1 MPENTTRYGETYP
14 KSDLFNKATRWTHHD
29 DSGFIPYAITT
40 GLDYEAMTEQR
51 KGYENFVYQNGVYD
65 LGTKGDMR
73 RNERNLMWN
82 LDPYIQTHWQL
93 TSALG
98 LDAGARYSSV
108 WFDSNDRY
116 VVGKNGDDSGEASY
130 HKWLPAAALKY
141 AMTPQW
147 NVYLSAGRGFE
158 TPTINE
164 LSYRP
169 DGQSGLNFAL
179 QPATN
184 TTVEA
189 GSKWQVGT
197 GMASLSVFNT
207 DTKNE
212 IVVAASDNGRTS
224 YQNAGKT
231 RRRGVELGW
240 DQQFAP
246 AWRAKLAWTLL
257 DATYRENAGDAI
269 QSGNRI
275 PGIARN
281 SAYASFGWVPEEG
294 WYAGAE
300 VRWKVHPRSPDIFI
314 TWAGG

>member
-1 MPENTTRYGETYP
+1 MASGGSAEVC
-14 KSDLFNKATRWTHHD
+14 HD
-29 DSGFIPYAITT
+29 A
-40 GLDYEAMTEQR
+40 A
-51 KGYENFVYQNGVYD
+51 V
-65 LGTKGDMR
+65 
-73 RNERNLMWN
+73 ER
-82 LDPYIQTHWQL
+82 
-93 TSALG
+93 
-98 LDAGARYSSV
+98 
-108 WFDSNDRY
+108 
-116 VVGKNGDDSGEASY
+116 
-130 HKWLPAAALKY
+130 LPLC
-141 AMTPQW
+141 
-147 NVYLSAGRGFE
+147 REGFE

-275 PGIARN
+275 PGLHVIAPMPPLAGCRKRDGTLALK
-281 SAYASFGWVPEEG
+281 SA
-294 WYAGAE
+294 
-300 VRWKVHPRSPDIFI
+300 I
-314 TWAGG
+314 